1 MLTIGVV
8 LATAFVVSLLGV
20 WWYRSFTLKRGL
32 LDHPNERSS
41 HEVPT
46 PRGGGLVMALV
57 AIAAFVA
64 LSIVSDAP
72 ISYAYIVSALIII
85 VIGLLDDIYNVWFLW
100 RLIGQIA
107 AAAIFVAVSEPF
119 AGVAIPFVG
128 DFAIPHFA
136 SLILTTGFIVYF
148 LNAYNFMD
156 GIDGIAGLQA
166 VIAGICWFFVGVL
179 FSASPAM
186 LLGGSLAAAAL
197 GFLILNW
204 QPAKIFMG
212 DAGSSFLG
220 FSFAVLPIISY
231 KANSSRNGLLLT
243 IGILAVW
250 PFIFDSIIT
259 LVRRG
264 LRGEKVWSAHRE
276 HLYQRLVIGGW
287 SHSTVTMIYG
297 LISAVSAS
305 FGMIFLNEE
314 VPHWAG
320 IMLVSITLLSP
331 LVVFYLS
338 KRFGDTV

>member
-1 MLTIGVV
+1 MLTVAII
-8 LATAFVVSLLGV
+8 LAIAFFASLIGV

-57 AIAAFVA
+57 AIGAYIA
-64 LSIVSDAP
+64 LSILSDAP
-72 ISYAYIVSALIII
+72 ISFGYVVAALIVI
-85 VIGLLDDIYNVWFLW
+85 VIGLLDDLFNVWFLW
-100 RLIGQIA
+100 RLIGQFV
-107 AAAIFVAVSEPF
+107 AAAIFVAMCGPF
-119 AGVAIPFVG
+119 AAVYLPFYGDIGIPYAV
-128 DFAIPHFA
+128 
-136 SLILTTGFIVYF
+136 SLVLTTSFIVYF

-166 VIAGICWFFVGVL
+166 VIAGICWFVVGILVG
-179 FSASPAM
+179 APPAM
-186 LLGGSLAAAAL
+186 LLGGSLAAASL
-197 GFLILNW
+197 GFLLLNW

-220 FSFAVLPIISY
+220 FSFAVLPIVGY
-231 KANSSRNGLLLT
+231 KAGSNRNDLLLT

-259 LVRRG
+259 LIRRG

-287 SHSTVTMIYG
+287 SHSTVTLIYAVIAG
-297 LISAVSAS
+297 LSAS
-305 FGMIFLNEE
+305 
-314 VPHWAG
+314 AG
-320 IMLVSITLLSP
+320 LHIMNLSVGPWPDLIAAVVLLLSP
-331 LVVFYLS
+331 LTVFIIA
-338 KRFGDTV
+338 KRFGGTI